1 MFSEKNDLICPAFV
15 EARSVLQ
22 NPARKA
28 SANYGKYAKL
38 EDITALVN
46 PILAQHGLTF
56 TQTVKCTSTYMRV
69 RTTLIHKSGQ
79 IMFTDS
85 PPMQFGPKPTPQSV
99 GGLNTYAKRYGLLAM
114 LGIEQD
120 LDDDGQT
127 AMEAYIDGDEEEEAP
142 KSKAKAK
149 SKAPT
154 KAAKLEIKAEP
165 EPPKA
170 PEQKTIDA
178 LAKQIAA
185 GKYTF
190 VGSIELLQSKGLVAT
205 PEQIKILDD
214 AVPAAGEAA

>member
-15 EARSVLQ
+15 EARGVLQ
-22 NPARKA
+22 NPARKS

-46 PILAQHGLTF
+46 PILSQHGLTF

-79 IMFTDS
+79 LMFTDS
-85 PPMQFGPKPTPQSV
+85 PPMQFGPKPTPQSI

-127 AMEAYIDGDEEEEAP
+127 AMKAYIDGDEEDAP
-142 KSKAKAK
+142 KPKDKAK
-149 SKAPT
+149 SKAPA
-154 KAAKLEIKAEP
+154 KAAKLQIKAEP

-178 LAKQIAA
+178 LAKKIAA
-185 GKYTF
+185 GEYTIA
-190 VGSIELLQSKGLVAT
+190 GSIELVQSKGLVAT
-205 PEQIKILDD
+205 PEQMKILAD
-214 AVPAAGEAA
+214 AVPNTGEAA

>member
-127 AMEAYIDGDEEEEAP
+127 AMKAYIDGDEQEEP
-142 KSKAKAK
+142 KAKAK
-149 SKAPT
+149 PKPKPAKPTIIEEAKA
-154 KAAKLEIKAEP
+154 P
-165 EPPKA
+165 EPPSIPDDKA
-170 PEQKTIDA
+170 LNDEAVEYMKAA
-178 LAKQIAA
+178 LAANELTLENAINRIKAA
-185 GKYTF
+185 GKIA
-190 VGSIELLQSKGLVAT
+190 S
-205 PEQIKILDD
+205 PEQMAEL
-214 AVPAAGEAA
+214 EAA